1 MCLFTSFAPMFLKQ
15 EDMSKKK
22 NPRVFLDV
30 SIDRAP
36 VEQIVIELFADVV
49 PKTAEN
55 FRALCTG
62 EKGIGKSTGKPLHYK
77 GSTFHRVIKG
87 FMAQGGDFSNGN
99 GTGGESIYGGKFADE
114 NFKLKHDGPGLLSMA
129 NAGPNTNGSQFFI
142 IFRRQPHLDGKHVV
156 FGNVVKGMDV
166 VEKTEKVGTADGKPL
181 ETVKIVD
188 CGEFSEIKIPV
199 ATEKE
204 KEKGKKRKSG
214 KVSSTEDSSDE
225 EARGRRKKSLK
236 ERTKRRRYSSSD
248 SYSSES
254 ESDSLDSDSDSSRS
268 DSRSSGDGRR
278 RKRKSV
284 KKGKHQRSR
293 KRRDGKKER
302 KSRRHS
308 RRSRRKSKRRSES
321 SSDTESESSRSSRS
335 SSDDDKDGP
344 HVSSRKTSNLKGAE
358 KKLPTNDAG
367 KEPPLVKKIVVEQ
380 KNNHGMKKTE
390 GNSSRGEGELSRKND
405 APFNNGH
412 NAEAKTANQN
422 SDSDDSNNSSRSP
435 TRKRRSRNSPR
446 SRPSPSPNR
455 IPSGSPPR
463 NTGEKSRGRLSRSP
477 SGSPV
482 RKAPEP
488 STTNHDGGLSKST
501 SPNGN
506 AKRVRKGRGFT
517 DRFAFARRYRTP
529 SPERSLRNSYRND
542 GRDTYRSNR
551 DRYSSYR
558 NFSERPPHR
567 HFRSPPGGGSPP
579 RNRSRRSRSRSI
591 SRSPGG
597 YRGHNRD
604 RSRSRSRSP
613 VDRPPVSDR
622 LKSRLGPRFGD
633 QHSPDRGRLKSRSRS
648 PRPSHSRSPD
658 ATPKRRNQ
666 TPRSPSRS
674 ISSSPPAQRGLVSYD
689 DISP

>member
-1 MCLFTSFAPMFLKQ
+1 
-15 EDMSKKK
+15 MSNKK

-30 SIDRAP
+30 SIDRDP

-114 NFKLKHDGPGLLSMA
+114 NFKLKHDRPGLLSMA

-156 FGNVVKGMDV
+156 FGKVVKGMDV
-166 VEKTEKVGTADGKPL
+166 VEKIEKVGTADGKPL

-204 KEKGKKRKSG
+204 KEKEKGKKRKSG
-214 KVSSTEDSSDE
+214 KVPSSEDSSDE
-225 EARGRRKKSLK
+225 EARGRHNKSLK

-248 SYSSES
+248 SHSSES
-254 ESDSLDSDSDSSRS
+254 ESDSSDSDSDSSIS
-268 DSRSSGDGRR
+268 DSSSSSDGRR

-293 KRRDGKKER
+293 KRRDGKKKR
-302 KSRRHS
+302 KSGRHCK
-308 RRSRRKSKRRSES
+308 RSRHKSKRRSES
-321 SSDTESESSRSSRS
+321 SSDTESESPRSSRS
-335 SSDDDKDGP
+335 SSDDDKDGRR
-344 HVSSRKTSNLKGAE
+344 VSSRKTSNLKHAE
-358 KKLPTNDAG
+358 KKLPTNDVG

-380 KNNHGMKKTE
+380 RHNHGRKKTE
-390 GNSSRGEGELSRKND
+390 GNSSQEEGELSPKND

-422 SDSDDSNNSSRSP
+422 SDSDDSNISSRSP

-446 SRPSPSPNR
+446 SRPSPSPDRIPSGRSRPSPSPDR
-455 IPSGSPPR
+455 IPSGSPLR
-463 NTGEKSRGRLSRSP
+463 STGEKNRARSPSRSP
-477 SGSPV
+477 V
-482 RKAPEP
+482 RRAPEP
-488 STTNHDGGLSKST
+488 STTNHEGGLSRST

-506 AKRVRKGRGFT
+506 SKRVRKGRGFT

-529 SPERSLRNSYRND
+529 SPERSLRNSYRNN
-542 GRDTYRSNR
+542 GRDTYRNNR

-558 NFSERPPHR
+558 NFSERSPR
-567 HFRSPPGGGSPP
+567 RRLRSPPKGGSPP
-579 RNRSRRSRSRSI
+579 RSRRSRSRSI

-597 YRGHNRD
+597 YRVRNRD
-604 RSRSRSRSP
+604 RSRSRSRSLSP

-622 LKSRLGPRFGD
+622 LKSRLGPRIGD

-648 PRPSHSRSPD
+648 PRPSYSRSPD
-658 ATPKRRNQ
+658 ATPKRRNR
-666 TPRSPSRS
+666 TPRSPRRSR
-674 ISSSPPAQRGLVSYD
+674 SSSPPAQRGLVSYD

>member
-1 MCLFTSFAPMFLKQ
+1 
-15 EDMSKKK
+15 MSKKK
-22 NPRVFLDV
+22 NPCVFLDV
-30 SIDRAP
+30 SIDRDP

-62 EKGIGKSTGKPLHYK
+62 EKGIGKSTGKLLHYK

-114 NFKLKHDGPGLLSMA
+114 NFKLKHDRPGLLSMA

-156 FGNVVKGMDV
+156 FGKVVKGMDV
-166 VEKTEKVGTADGKPL
+166 VEKIEKVGTADGKPL

-204 KEKGKKRKSG
+204 KEKEKGKKRKSG
-214 KVSSTEDSSDE
+214 KVPSSEDSSDE
-225 EARGRRKKSLK
+225 EARGRRNKSLK

-248 SYSSES
+248 SHSSES
-254 ESDSLDSDSDSSRS
+254 ESDSSDSDSDSDSSLS
-268 DSRSSGDGRR
+268 DSSSSSDGRR

-293 KRRDGKKER
+293 KRRDVKKKR
-302 KSRRHS
+302 KSGRYS
-308 RRSRRKSKRRSES
+308 KRSRHKSKRRSES
-321 SSDTESESSRSSRS
+321 SSDTESEISRSGRS
-335 SSDDDKDGP
+335 SSDDDKDGR
-344 HVSSRKTSNLKGAE
+344 HVSSRKTSNLKHAE
-358 KKLPTNDAG
+358 KKLPTNDVG

-380 KNNHGMKKTE
+380 RHNHGRKKTE
-390 GNSSRGEGELSRKND
+390 GNASQEEGELSPKND

-422 SDSDDSNNSSRSP
+422 SDSDNSNISRSP

-446 SRPSPSPNR
+446 SMPSPSPDR

-463 NTGEKSRGRLSRSP
+463 STGEKNRARSPSRSP
-477 SGSPV
+477 V
-482 RKAPEP
+482 RRAPEP
-488 STTNHDGGLSKST
+488 STTNHEGGLSRST

-506 AKRVRKGRGFT
+506 SKRVRKGRGFT

-529 SPERSLRNSYRND
+529 SPERSLRNSYRNN

-558 NFSERPPHR
+558 NFSERSPR
-567 HFRSPPGGGSPP
+567 RRLRSPPKGGSPP
-579 RNRSRRSRSRSI
+579 RYRSRRSRSRSI

-597 YRGHNRD
+597 YRVRNRD
-604 RSRSRSRSP
+604 RSRSRSRSLSP

-622 LKSRLGPRFGD
+622 LKSRLGPRIGD

-648 PRPSHSRSPD
+648 PRPSYSRSPD
-658 ATPKRRNQ
+658 ATPKRRNR

-674 ISSSPPAQRGLVSYD
+674 RSSSPPAQRGLVSYD